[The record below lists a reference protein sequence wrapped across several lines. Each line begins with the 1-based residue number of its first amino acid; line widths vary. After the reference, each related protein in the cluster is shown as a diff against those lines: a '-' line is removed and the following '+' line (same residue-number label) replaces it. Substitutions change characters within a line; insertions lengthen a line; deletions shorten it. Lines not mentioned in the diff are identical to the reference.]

1 MIKIDVKHQ
10 PKNIHFFETTIP
22 IESKQKL
29 IQFINTI
36 NPILKDGIKKFKRPK
51 TKKTNSYMVD
61 E

>member
-36 NPILKDGIKKFKRPK
+36 NPILKDGIKKLKDLK
-51 TKKTNSYMVD
+51 QKKNSYMVD